1 MFFEPAL
8 FGVTGAA
15 VKINELDEH
24 VVSVGV
30 GILIITGVIRIL
42 VTGIIAFGDN
52 LNLKEKVLY
61 TKAEKKIRNAFYLIV
76 INLLYVFFFVCR
88 YFVHWLV
95 WQKRRFKPP

>member
-15 VKINELDEH
+15 IKINELDEH

-30 GILIITGVIRIL
+30 GILIITGVTRIL
-42 VTGIIAFGDN
+42 VTGFIAFGDN
-52 LNLKEKVLY
+52 LNLKEKVKY
-61 TKAEKKIRNAFYLIV
+61 KNGEKNNPNALHFIV
-76 INLLYVFFFVCR
+76 NKCLCAFFRR

-95 WQKRRFKPP
+95 WQKQRFKPL